1 MKFKAKREMEKQLTL
16 FNVIELENYIGKSV
30 YEMQRRCTSKQ
41 LELKE
46 KKSCHEYK
54 EEQNDL
60 TIGIV
65 ISQYNSKE
73 HQNEIEGRMDV

>member
-46 KKSCHEYK
+46 KKSYHEYK

-60 TIGIV
+60 TIEIV